1 MDDIID
7 RLTYLLT
14 NFRELT
20 SASGFIFF
28 WIVGSLIAGVIAA
41 YKHRSGVG
49 FMLLSLLLSPIIGIL
64 GALIAMPNE
73 LSKASRKLIKE
84 NSKRC
89 GECAEAIKPEAKICR
104 YCGNIQTTTM
114 DKTA

>member
-7 RLTYLLT
+7 RLTYLLV

-20 SASGFIFF
+20 SAAGFIFF
-28 WIVGSLIAGVIAA
+28 WIVGSLIAALIAA
-41 YKHRSGVG
+41 YKHRSGLG

-64 GALIAMPNE
+64 GALLVLPNE
-73 LSKASRKLIKE
+73 LSLARRKLIKE

-89 GECAEAIKPEAKICR
+89 GECAEAIKPEARICR
-104 YCGNIQTTTM
+104 YCHSTQF
-114 DKTA
+114 TANT